1 MNEKQSGNILRVFP
15 LFIYK
20 IKIGLTESER
30 NILIKEIYEQETKS
44 KNPSYSTKT
53 SAWTGDTQGFE
64 FLYSNKKFEKL
75 FNLISL
81 NIKKYTECLGIN
93 NERIDFYYQRA
104 WATISRNGEKI
115 APHKHEQS
123 HISFAY
129 YLKKNKNDG
138 SLNFHNESGQNE
150 IVPKIFQTSPVKSQ
164 IDNFFKPNYDN
175 AKFVNISTEVDEL
188 YIFPSKTTHSTSE
201 NKTTFERI
209 SISADVSIIT
219 KHSKNLE
226 HLLTPIDNWIKF

>member
-1 MNEKQSGNILRVFP
+1 MNEKKSENILRIFP
-15 LFIYK
+15 LSIYK

-30 NILIKEIYEQETKS
+30 DILIKEVYEQEKKS
-44 KNPSYSTKT
+44 KNPSYSTKA

-81 NIKKYTECLGIN
+81 NIKKYTEYLGIN
-93 NERIDFYYQRA
+93 NEKIDFYYQRA
-104 WATISRNGEKI
+104 WATISRKGEKI
-115 APHKHEQS
+115 APHKHDQS

-138 SLNFHNESGQNE
+138 SLNFHNEAAQNE
-150 IVPKIFQTSPVKSQ
+150 IVPKIFQTSPIKSQ
-164 IDNFFKPNYDN
+164 ADNFFKPNYDN
-175 AKFVNISTEVDEL
+175 AKFANISTEVDEL
-188 YIFPSKTTHSTSE
+188 YIFPSKTMHSTSE

-219 KHSKNLE
+219 KRSENLE
-226 HLLTPIDNWIKF
+226 HLLTPIVNWIKF

>member
-1 MNEKQSGNILRVFP
+1 MIEL
-15 LFIYK
+15 
-20 IKIGLTESER
+20 
-30 NILIKEIYEQETKS
+30 
-44 KNPSYSTKT
+44 
-53 SAWTGDTQGFE
+53 
-64 FLYSNKKFEKL
+64 
-75 FNLISL
+75 
-81 NIKKYTECLGIN
+81 
-93 NERIDFYYQRA
+93 DFYYQRA

-129 YLKKNKNDG
+129 YLKKDKNDG
-138 SLNFHNESGQNE
+138 SLNFHNEAAQNE

-219 KHSKNLE
+219 KHSK
-226 HLLTPIDNWIKF
+226 KS

>member
-1 MNEKQSGNILRVFP
+1 MNEKKSGNILRIFP

-20 IKIGLTESER
+20 TKIGLTESER
-30 NILIKEIYEQETKS
+30 NILIKEVYEQETKS
-44 KNPSYSTKT
+44 NNPSYSTKT

-93 NERIDFYYQRA
+93 NEKIDFYYQRA

-138 SLNFHNESGQNE
+138 SLNFHNEAAQNE

-164 IDNFFKPNYDN
+164 TDNFFKPNYDN
-175 AKFVNISTEVDEL
+175 AKFANISTEVDEL

>member
-1 MNEKQSGNILRVFP
+1 MNEKKSENILRIFP
-15 LFIYK
+15 LSIYK

-30 NILIKEIYEQETKS
+30 DILIKEVYEQEKKS
-44 KNPSYSTKT
+44 KNPSYSTKV

-81 NIKKYTECLGIN
+81 NIKKYTEYLGIN
-93 NERIDFYYQRA
+93 NEKIDFYYQRA
-104 WATISRNGEKI
+104 WATISRKGEKI
-115 APHKHEQS
+115 APHKHDQS

-138 SLNFHNESGQNE
+138 SLNFHNEAAQNE
-150 IVPKIFQTSPVKSQ
+150 IVPKIFQAPPVKSQ
-164 IDNFFKPNYDN
+164 TDNFFKPNYDN

-188 YIFPSKTTHSTSE
+188 YIFPSKTMHSTAE

-219 KHSKNLE
+219 RRSENLE
-226 HLLTPIDNWIKF
+226 HLLTPIENWMKF